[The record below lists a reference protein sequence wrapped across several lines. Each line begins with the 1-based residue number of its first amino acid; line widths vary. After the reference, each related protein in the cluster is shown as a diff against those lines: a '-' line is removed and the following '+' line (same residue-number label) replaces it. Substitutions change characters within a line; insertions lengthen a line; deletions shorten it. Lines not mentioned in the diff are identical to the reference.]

1 MALFTDEAKETI
13 KRLLGIEEETE
24 NENENENEEEEE
36 ETVAPID
43 LLSVLTDEAKADLRQ
58 LLGIDDSTLESF
70 LTNEAKVDLAEGI
83 GYDADTG
90 SASYR
95 VEFYYAD
102 EEGHYPTKATSYVTR
117 HGEPEDEVAVKDS
130 DKVPKDAE
138 THAFD
143 TNATGNVLSGEILAD
158 NSFRLKVYFKLVE

>member
-13 KRLLGIEEETE
+13 KRLLGIEEEAE
-24 NENENENEEEEE
+24 NENENENEEE

-102 EEGHYPTKATSYVTR
+102 EEGNYPTKATSYVTR

-130 DKVPKDAE
+130 DKVPNDAE
-138 THAFD
+138 TYTFD

-158 NSFRLKVYFKLVE
+158 NSFRLKVCFKLVE

>member
-13 KRLLGIEEETE
+13 KRLLGLIEENSDSQETDDE
-24 NENENENEEEEE
+24 NDEENAP
-36 ETVAPID
+36 TPID
-43 LLSVLTDEAKADLRQ
+43 LLSELTDEAKTDLRM

-102 EEGHYPTKATSYVTR
+102 EEGSYPTKATSYVTR

-130 DKVPKDAE
+130 DKVPKDAK

-158 NSFRLKVYFKLVE
+158 NSLRLKVYFKLVE

>member
-13 KRLLGIEEETE
+13 KRLLGIEEEAE
-24 NENENENEEEEE
+24 NENENENEEEE
-36 ETVAPID
+36 TVTPID
-43 LLSVLTDEAKADLRQ
+43 LLSVLTDEAKSDLRQ

-70 LTNEAKVDLAEGI
+70 FTNEAKVDLAEGI

-102 EEGHYPTKATSYVTR
+102 EEGSYPTKATSYVTR

-130 DKVPKDAE
+130 DKVPKDAK

-158 NSFRLKVYFKLVE
+158 NSFRLKVYFRLVE